1 MGRFPQQTTPTNQLV
16 RRFAEPASL
25 RQQVRRWKQE
35 GHRVALVP
43 TMGALHA
50 GHLSLVKAAFDAGAT
65 RVIASIFVNPTQFA
79 AGEDLSTY
87 PRDTDLDVGKLGN
100 AGVHAVFLPS
110 VGTMYPAGSR
120 TNITVGG
127 LSQVLCGRSRPT
139 HFGGVATVVAL
150 LFNIV
155 QPDVAVF
162 GEKDFQQ
169 LQVIRRLTAD
179 LHLPVEI
186 VAAPI
191 VREFDGLAMSSRNA
205 YLTADQRMLA
215 PLLFEAMGHARSLV
229 LTGERDPAVLVGD
242 MRAICER
249 AGTVDYVMVVD
260 DNTLQEAT
268 VIGPSSRVALA
279 VQVGRARLIDN
290 CSLWPT

>member
-1 MGRFPQQTTPTNQLV
+1 MGSFPQPTTPTSHLV
-16 RRFAEPASL
+16 RRFAEPALL
-25 RQQVRRWKQE
+25 RQQVQRWKQE

-43 TMGALHA
+43 TMGALHD
-50 GHLSLVKAAFDAGAT
+50 GHLSLVAAAFDAGAT

-87 PRDTDLDVGKLGN
+87 PRNTDLDVGKLGN
-100 AGVHAVFLPS
+100 VGVHAVFLPS
-110 VGTMYPAGSR
+110 VDTMYPPGSR
-120 TNITVGG
+120 TNIEVTG
-127 LSQVLCGRSRPT
+127 LSEVLCGRSRT
-139 HFGGVATVVAL
+139 GHFGGVATVVAL

-169 LQVIRRLTAD
+169 LQVIRRLTTD

-186 VAAPI
+186 VGAPI
-191 VREFDGLAMSSRNA
+191 VRESDGLAMSSRNV
-205 YLTADQRMLA
+205 YLTAEQRALA
-215 PLLFEAMGHARSLV
+215 PALFHALEHGRSLV
-229 LTGERDPAVLVGD
+229 RAGERAPAVIAAE

-249 AGTVDYVMVVD
+249 AGTPDYVMVVD
-260 DNTLQEAT
+260 DDTLQEAST
-268 VIGPSSRVALA
+268 IGPSSRAALA

-290 CSLWPT
+290 CSLWST